1 MIYPNSYR
9 DAYWWMVEHCTTYEK
24 GFVHRNYVAFVPL
37 NQWEIP
43 REQLKFIKKLGHGH
57 FTEVWE
63 GRWNINKKV
72 AIKTLNV
79 GTISLQAFS
88 EEAAIMKTCH
98 HDKLVQIYAVCSE
111 KEPIY
116 IVTELMCNGSLLH
129 HLRSDTGNSLSLE
142 VLIDMIAQITK
153 GMAYLEHEKLVHRNL
168 AARNILVGENNTCK
182 VADFRLARMLEDN
195 DYYHQQGK
203 LTDKWTAL
211 EAVFYGNYTIK
222 SDVWSFG
229 ILLVEIFT
237 FGAVPY
243 PGMTNSEVLTLVSIQ
258 QHSC

>member
-1 MIYPNSYR
+1 
-9 DAYWWMVEHCTTYEK
+9 MVEHCTTHEK

-43 REQLKFIKKLGHGH
+43 RVQLKFIKKLGHGQ

-63 GRWNINKKV
+63 GQWNIDKKV
-72 AIKTLNV
+72 AIKTLKV

-88 EEAAIMKTCH
+88 KEAAIMKTCH
-98 HDKLVQIYAVCSE
+98 HDKLVQIYGVCSE
-111 KEPIY
+111 VGPIY

-129 HLRSDTGNSLSLE
+129 YLRSDTGNSLSLE

-182 VADFRLARMLEDN
+182 VADFRLARILQYN
-195 DYYHQQGK
+195 DYCNQQGK
-203 LTDKWTAL
+203 LDKWTAL
-211 EAVFYGNYTIK
+211 ESVLHNNYTIK

-237 FGAVPY
+237 CGAVPY
-243 PGMTNSEVLTLVSIQ
+243 PGMTNSEVLTLVSL
-258 QHSC
+258 